1 MSKKDLVN
9 AIEIKN
15 PCSENWDEM
24 HGNSTVRFCS
34 HCAHSVNNLSEM
46 TRREAVRLVRRSEGR
61 LCIRYIK
68 DPKTSRPLFS
78 ENLYKITRR
87 ATGLAAGVMTA
98 SITLSTATYAQGGMI
113 GPPLSLS
120 HLQAGVDPVKKK
132 TVPAPETVT
141 ISGTVRDEQGK
152 AIPRA
157 KIVLS
162 NEDLGKE
169 RTVTTDENGSY
180 EIPNIPAGKY
190 TSTIT
195 ADGFE
200 TYVVRDISAAGDRV
214 VQNAVMK
221 PSDTPEVVTI
231 TSGYALILPTPKI
244 RNPLSLAVMQDDSEE
259 TKNILANSANVNV
272 KERNYEGATP
282 LFMAVEN
289 GNIRIAEMLL
299 NLGARVNVRDKNRQ
313 TPIMRIDADATAGLV
328 NLLVRFGAQVNLFDK
343 KGNTALILAT
353 EDQPDVSVIRALL
366 DAGAD
371 VNYRNNTGETALMK
385 AAANDDLEAVR
396 TLILAG
402 ADVNL
407 TNRSGDTAWDIATD
421 PVVTELIETYGGRSG
436 DPDETDASGEALD
449 SR

>member
-1 MSKKDLVN
+1 MSKKDLIK
-9 AIEIKN
+9 AIEVKT
-15 PCSENWDEM
+15 PCSESWDEM
-24 HGNSTVRFCS
+24 QGNDQVRFCS
-34 HCAHSVNNLSEM
+34 HCSKDVNNLSEM
-46 TRREAVRLVRRSEGR
+46 TRKDALRLVRRSGGD
-61 LCIRYIK
+61 LCIRYIN

-98 SITLSTATYAQGGMI
+98 SLSLSTATYAQGAMVRS
-113 GPPLSLS
+113 PLSLP
-120 HLQAGVDPVKKK
+120 HLQAGVDPAGKR

-141 ISGTVRDEQGK
+141 ISGTVTDEQGK

-157 KIVLS
+157 TIVLS
-162 NEDLGKE
+162 NDESGRDL
-169 RTVTTDENGSY
+169 TLTTDENGSY
-180 EIPNIPAGKY
+180 EIRNISNGKY
-190 TSTIT
+190 TFTIT
-195 ADGFE
+195 AAGYE
-200 TYVVRDISAAGDRV
+200 TYVVRDISSAGGHV
-214 VQNAVMK
+214 VQNAALK
-221 PSDTPEVVTI
+221 TSDTLEVVTI
-231 TSGYALILPTPKI
+231 TSGYALILPTQKI

-259 TKNILANSANVNV
+259 TKNILANSVNVNV

-289 GNIRIAEMLL
+289 GNFRIVEMLL
-299 NLGARVNVRDKNRQ
+299 NLGARVNARDKNRQ
-313 TPIMRIDADATAGLV
+313 TPIMRIDADANARLV
-328 NLLVRFGAQVNLFDK
+328 NLLVRHGAQVNLADK

-371 VNYRNNTGETALMK
+371 VNHRNNAGETALMK

-407 TNRSGDTAWDIATD
+407 TNRTGDTAWDIATD
-421 PVVTELIETYGGRSG
+421 PKVTELLEIYGGRSG
-436 DPDETDASGEALD
+436 DPEETDDSDTLD